1 MSNGVTLVKIGVHV
15 VASIGVSKV
24 VKDIILNNTN
34 VVTTADGVKVIVGS
48 LVLGSMVAE
57 HASNHVNRQFDK
69 AYDWYLRRE
78 ADSNGA
84 S

>member
-1 MSNGVTLVKIGVHV
+1 MSNGVTLAKVGVHIL
-15 VASIGVSKV
+15 ASLGVSKV
-24 VKDIILNNTN
+24 VKDIIVNNTN
-34 VVTTADGVKVIVGS
+34 VVTTADGVKVIAGS
-48 LVLGSMVAE
+48 LVLGSMIAE

-69 AYDWYLRRE
+69 AYEWYQRRE

>member
-1 MSNGVTLVKIGVHV
+1 MSNGVTLVKLGVHV

-24 VKDIILNNTN
+24 VKDVIMNNTN
-34 VVTTADGVKVIVGS
+34 VMSTADGVKVIVGS

-69 AYDWYLRRE
+69 AYDWYQRRE
-78 ADSNGA
+78 ADSNGE